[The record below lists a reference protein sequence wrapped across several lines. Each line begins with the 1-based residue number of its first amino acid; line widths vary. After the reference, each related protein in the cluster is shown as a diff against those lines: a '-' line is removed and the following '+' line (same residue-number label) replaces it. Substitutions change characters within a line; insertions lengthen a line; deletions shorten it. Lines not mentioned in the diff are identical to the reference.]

1 MILSSTAKPFL
12 AFTVDN
18 EPGPHRLNVR
28 SYQTIYLILFVG
40 EVRATFNTIRYVVG
54 FGVMFPVVPSLSG
67 NTSYLRDFSKINLN
81 KLIKT
86 LRLWK
91 PSCMDIWGQCIV
103 KSGVLWEIWITVAR
117 GGSDSAV
124 GYLAAFHSKFWM
136 TFQLGWHKSCRKKI
150 IPVNLLRSKGVEIY
164 KRPDVSISLRH
175 AVKKG
180 TILKTGGFQFKWCAR
195 RFPLKTTHPSSIPKK
210 NDSSY
215 LKRGKGGNKKLK
227 WTKHCCISSKK
238 IKSFFHC
245 PKDTYYNN
253 CQT

>member
-1 MILSSTAKPFL
+1 MKKRSLYFFKLRADVSHKTVHGSRFLGVDVFAIECNTRVNHYVLLKSFMILSSTAKPFL

-164 KRPDVSISLRH
+164 KRPDVSISVWH
-175 AVKKG
+175 AVKRNH
-180 TILKTGGFQFKWCAR
+180 FKNRRISIQMVCAS
-195 RFPLKTTHPSSIPKK
+195 FSIK
-210 NDSSY
+210 NDA
-215 LKRGKGGNKKLK
+215 
-227 WTKHCCISSKK
+227 SK
-238 IKSFFHC
+238 FHS
-245 PKDTYYNN
+245 
-253 CQT
+253 